1 MISEPCLKS
10 LREALARTKQAR
22 VAMVTAYAFAWLL
35 WLAPA
40 ICEPIAY
47 DTPEWQKEIAHGCLP
62 YHRLVRG
69 DFPIDD
75 KAHSRFAMYTS
86 GFYHYNYTYDCTGEQ
101 GHVIA
106 RITGWKVRSGFNRNK
121 SSRKSWFKFV
131 ERLLP
136 HEQGHLDL
144 NELHGRQLARMDPA
158 RLPTGAGETKAEAIK
173 DLQRKL
179 KTLSDKT
186 SKDGQA
192 EQDAYDAETAHGTNK
207 PRQLTATAAIQKRL
221 KQAGITYAAESNGD
235 QMDAVSEP
243 KTPLD
248 EAGRALNK
256 NR

>member
-1 MISEPCLKS
+1 MISKPCLKS

-22 VAMVTAYAFAWLL
+22 VVMVTAFAFAWLL
-35 WLAPA
+35 WVAPA
-40 ICEPIAY
+40 IGESIAY

-62 YHRLVRG
+62 YHRLVRD

-75 KAHSRFAMYTS
+75 KAHSRFAMYTT
-86 GFYHYNYTYDCTGEQ
+86 GFFHYHYKYVCSGEEH
-101 GHVIA
+101 HVIA
-106 RITGWKVRSGFNRNK
+106 RITEWKVRSGFNRNK

-144 NELHGRQLARMDPA
+144 NELHSRRVAQMELGE
-158 RLPTGAGETKAEAIK
+158 LPAGEGETSAQALQ
-173 DLQRKL
+173 DLQTKL
-179 KTLSDKT
+179 KALSNRT

-192 EQDAYDAETAHGTNK
+192 EQDAYDTETAHGTNK
-207 PRQLTATAAIQKRL
+207 PRQLAATAAIQKRL
-221 KQAGITYAAESNGD
+221 KQAGITYAAESSGD

-248 EAGRALNK
+248 EAGRALDK